1 MTGNVLVTG
10 GAGYIGSHTL
20 VELLSAGYTPVVL
33 DNFSNSQPLVLK
45 RVAEI
50 TGVMV
55 DCIEGDVRDV
65 NLIRAILEK
74 YDFLGVIHFAGLKA
88 VGESTRLP
96 LLYHDNNVAGTVSL
110 LKAMDAAG
118 VRRLI
123 FSSSAT
129 VYGMAAVSPIAEDSP
144 LSAINPYGQ
153 TKLLC
158 EMILRDLIS
167 AKSEKDS
174 DWQVSVLRY
183 FNPAGAHVSGLI
195 GESPSGLPNN
205 LMPYVS
211 RVAGGT
217 SEGVQVFGDDYDTS
231 DGTGVRDYIHVQDLA
246 AGHVSALKY
255 LLEKQQS
262 FTVNLGT
269 GVGYSVL
276 DVIRTYAKVSGRPIP
291 YRVVERRAG
300 DVAVCFADATRAE
313 SLMGWK
319 ASRGLE
325 TMCQDAWRWQEKN
338 PTGYQQEMP

>member
-1 MTGNVLVTG
+1 MTGKVFVTG

-20 VELLSAGYTPVVL
+20 VELVVAGYTPVVL

-45 RVAEI
+45 RVMEI
-50 TGVMV
+50 TGVEIECV
-55 DCIEGDVRDV
+55 EGDIRDSQLVRSV
-65 NLIRAILEK
+65 LEAH
-74 YDFLGVIHFAGLKA
+74 DFLGVIHFAGLKA

-96 LLYHDNNVAGTVSL
+96 LLYHDNNVAGTISL
-110 LKAMDAAG
+110 LKAMDASG
-118 VRRLI
+118 VRRMI

-129 VYGMAAVSPIAEDSP
+129 VYGMGAISPIVEDSP

-158 EMILRDLIS
+158 EMILQDLIS
-167 AKSEKDS
+167 DNSEKANE
-174 DWQVSVLRY
+174 WKVAVLRY

-195 GESPSGLPNN
+195 GESPIGVPNN

-217 SEGVQVFGDDYDTS
+217 AESVQVFGNDYDTS

-246 AGHVSALKY
+246 AGHVSALEY
-255 LLEKQQS
+255 LLEKQRS

-269 GVGYSVL
+269 GTGYSVL
-276 DVIRTYAKVSGRPIP
+276 DVISAYAEVSGRPIP
-291 YRVVERRAG
+291 YRMVSRRAG
-300 DVAVCFADATRAE
+300 DVAVCFADAKRAE
-313 SLMGWK
+313 TLMGWK

-325 TMCQDAWRWQEKN
+325 TMCQDAWRWQQKN
-338 PTGYQQEMP
+338 PMGYQKETP